1 MADRVRPGPIETELA
16 VEAVVSLLLA
26 KAALRVVPF
35 RFLERLFVLPPDGPE
50 PAGQERAALRAAA
63 VRALEIAARRLP
75 VETACFPRAIA
86 LQSILRRR
94 GVPVALV
101 YGAAGG
107 PATGVTAHVWVED
120 GGVAILGG
128 EEAEGL
134 AVLGRYEA
142 TRSVLSPGLAKS
154 SDIIRAP

>member
-16 VEAVVSLLLA
+16 VEAVLSLLLA

-50 PAGQERAALRAAA
+50 PTGQERATLRAET
-63 VRALEIAARRLP
+63 VRAVETAARRLP
-75 VETACFPRAIA
+75 VTTACFPRAVA

-101 YGAAGG
+101 YGASGG
-107 PATGVTAHVWVED
+107 PAAGVTAHVWVED
-120 GGVAILGG
+120 GSVAILGG
-128 EEAEGL
+128 DEAKGM

-142 TRSVLSPGLAKS
+142 RLQSE
-154 SDIIRAP
+154 R

>member
-1 MADRVRPGPIETELA
+1 MADRSRPGPIETELA
-16 VEAVVSLLLA
+16 VEAVLSLVFA

-50 PAGQERAALRAAA
+50 PPRQEKAALRAAA
-63 VRALEIAARRLP
+63 VRAVETAARRLP
-75 VETACFPRAIA
+75 VATACFPRAMA

-120 GGVAILGG
+120 EGVAILGG
-128 EEAEGL
+128 DEAVGL

-142 TRSVLSPGLAKS
+142 RPQSE
-154 SDIIRAP
+154 R